1 MGVEVKMRPL
11 VLIILDGFGISH
23 KTHNNAIAQA
33 KTPTLDR
40 LLKSCPNTT
49 LKASGEAVGLP
60 EGQMGNSEVGHTNI
74 GAGRIVLGS
83 LEKINETIENGKFF
97 ENTTLKAVAKSC
109 LKEKSALHVL
119 GILSDGCVHGSNQHL
134 YALLE
139 FAKREG
145 IKKVFLHCFMDGRDT
160 QPTSG
165 VGFIKELQKKIKE
178 AEVGEIATLVGRFYA
193 MDRDNR
199 WEKTNVAYLAISEGI
214 GEKCDDP
221 VQALE
226 DAYQTQETD
235 EFLKPRILK
244 NIPIKNDDWVIC
256 LNFRADRTK
265 QLKKAFESTGFDH
278 FVTMIRYDKEFK
290 NDRVIFET
298 QKITNGLSE
307 YISKC
312 NLKQLKIAETEKYAH
327 VTYFFNCGEEK
338 AFPNEE
344 RIAIKSPKVKTYDQ
358 EPQMA
363 AREITAT
370 LLEKLKTKKHDVVV
384 VNFANCD
391 MVGHTG
397 NIQATIEAVQVVD
410 ESIGKVV
417 DCVNE
422 LGGVVVITADHGNA
436 EEMADK
442 AGGIITAHTTNEVPF
457 IVAGVDKKLKP
468 GGRLCDVA
476 PTILEILE
484 LSKPDEMSGENLIET

>member
-1 MGVEVKMRPL
+1 MGVEVNMKPL

-23 KTHNNAIAQA
+23 GTHNNAIAQA

-40 LLKSCPNTT
+40 LLKNCPNTT

-74 GAGRIVLGS
+74 GAGRIVLGN
-83 LEKINETIENGKFF
+83 LGKINETIENGEFF
-97 ENTTLKAVAKSC
+97 ENKTLKTVARRC
-109 LKEKSALHVL
+109 LKDKSALHVL
-119 GILSDGCVHGSNQHL
+119 GILSDGCVHGSNQHI
-134 YALLE
+134 YTLLE

-160 QPTSG
+160 APTSG
-165 VGFIKELQKKIKE
+165 VGFIKELQEKVKE
-178 AEVGEIATLVGRFYA
+178 VGVGEIATLVGRFYA

-221 VQALE
+221 IQALE
-226 DAYQTQETD
+226 DAYQMQETD

-244 NIPIKNDDWVIC
+244 NIPVKSDDWVIC

-278 FVTMIRYDKEFK
+278 FVTMTRYDKESK

-344 RIAIKSPKVKTYDQ
+344 RIAVASPKVKTYDQ
-358 EPQMA
+358 SPQMA
-363 AREITAT
+363 AREITEK
-370 LLEKLKTKKHDVVV
+370 LLEKLKTREHDVVV
-384 VNFANCD
+384 LNLANCD

-397 NIQATIEAVQVVD
+397 NMQATIEAVQVVD
-410 ESIGKVV
+410 ESVGKVAE
-417 DCVNE
+417 CVTK

-436 EEMADK
+436 EEMVDGT
-442 AGGIITAHTTNEVPF
+442 GGIVTAHTTNEVPF
-457 IVAGVDKKLKP
+457 IVVGVDKKLKS

-476 PTILEILE
+476 PTILEILGM
-484 LSKPDEMSGENLIET
+484 SKPDEMSGKSLIGI